1 MTSQQPHNERD
12 SPSGILDDL
21 STPISPDKPLGP
33 TLGTRLIIFSALV
46 LPSALIPLLVL
57 RRSVNGLH
65 RKIDEL
71 GEATRGLHHEFK
83 AVASELSI
91 RREHHQ
97 KLQAMITETRVGLAQ
112 LRGEA
117 QRLRT
122 DHTNKDERLRNQLE
136 DLVASNQYVA
146 TLIIS
151 GVARGGHLTR
161 TYPVAYSHRYDAG
174 SRLRVYGSWGRLL
187 PTSLRSCKRLN
198 FSRGSSRLD
207 SMAGASNAF
216 GFLPCNLR
224 RWVG

>member
-57 RRSVNGLH
+57 RRSVNGLY

-71 GEATRGLHHEFK
+71 GEATRGLQHEFK

-97 KLQAMITETRVGLAQ
+97 KLQAMITVTRVGLAQ

-117 QRLRT
+117 RRMRK

-146 TLIIS
+146 PLIIS
-151 GVARGGHLTR
+151 EVPREGET
-161 TYPVAYSHRYDAG
+161 PDI
-174 SRLRVYGSWGRLL
+174 
-187 PTSLRSCKRLN
+187 P
-198 FSRGSSRLD
+198 
-207 SMAGASNAF
+207 
-216 GFLPCNLR
+216 R
-224 RWVG
+224 RMFTLIR